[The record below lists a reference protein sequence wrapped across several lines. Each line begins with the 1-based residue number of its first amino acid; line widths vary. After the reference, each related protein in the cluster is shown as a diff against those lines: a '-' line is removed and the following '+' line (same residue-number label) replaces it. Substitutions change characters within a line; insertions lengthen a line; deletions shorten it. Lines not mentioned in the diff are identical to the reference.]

1 MRAFFGTLF
10 NWLVEAFDNFFELMV
25 WNLLWLVFTL
35 LLVTAPPAT
44 AALYYATNRLAHG
57 QRVHWRDFFTGLR
70 QYFWLGW
77 RWGLL
82 NLLVAFVL
90 FSNYLFY
97 GSFEGAWVTWLQ
109 GIFLALIFLWLLLQ
123 TYTFPLLLEQRDQ
136 RLRTAMRN
144 SLVFYLKRPGFC
156 LGVGLT
162 SLVLIILSTTLLVPA
177 WVIITASLCAYLSN
191 RATLHLLAEVNVP
204 QKPIGNEPGTAI

>member
-10 NWLVEAFDNFFELMV
+10 NWLVEAFDSFFELMV

-35 LLVTAPPAT
+35 LVVTAPPAS

-57 QRVHWRDFFTGLR
+57 QRANWRDFFTGLR
-70 QYFWLGW
+70 QHFWLGW

-82 NLLVAFVL
+82 NLVIIFVL
-90 FSNYLFY
+90 LSNYIFY
-97 GSFEGAWVTWLQ
+97 GSFEGGWVSWVQ
-109 GIFLALIFLWLLLQ
+109 GVFLALIFLWLLLQ
-123 TYTFPLLLEQRDQ
+123 IFTFPLLLEQQDQ
-136 RLRTAMRN
+136 RLRTALRN
-144 SLVFYLKRPGFC
+144 SLVFYVKRPGFC

-177 WVIITASLCAYLSN
+177 WVVITASLCAYLAN
-191 RATLHLLAEVNVP
+191 RAALHLIEELDARSTP
-204 QKPIGNEPGTAI
+204 PDEPRAPA